1 MRRALLAPILSIT
14 VPTDR
19 ERIFHDQEILVNTPH
34 RPHDHGARSERGAY
48 RDFVDELFR
57 LGLIDRDKRDFL
69 REGLRVAEGM
79 APATPLSP
87 PSSSHCRVSE
97 AGLKRAADAKL
108 VETLGAGRYRVL
120 CGPETVHWGYLSGA
134 AEPVLRVK
142 PGDTVT
148 IDTVSH
154 EGILAD
160 QGDPESFFA
169 RFGISGEAVLADLV
183 GVYTKVQH
191 SGLGP
196 HVVSGPIHIDG
207 AEPGDVLA
215 VHVIEATPRVPYG
228 VNTMRSHRGGLPD
241 EFTLNRSIVIPFDM
255 ERKLAKFSER
265 IEIPLAP
272 FFGIM
277 ATGPARSLG
286 RVHSGPPGAFGGNID
301 LKDLT
306 AGSILYLPVH
316 VPGALF
322 MVGDGH
328 AAQGDGEVD
337 LTAIETSL
345 TGTFRFELIKNRP
358 LAWPRAE
365 TPTHWITLGL
375 HENLE
380 EAMKIAI
387 RETIKFLNEEKGLT
401 RVDAYALASIA
412 VDFEVTQVVDGVKG
426 IHAMIPKGIFRD

>member
-1 MRRALLAPILSIT
+1 M
-14 VPTDR
+14 
-19 ERIFHDQEILVNTPH
+19 HDDPHAH
-34 RPHDHGARSERGAY
+34 RPALSSERGRYAE
-48 RDFVDELFR
+48 FVDELFR
-57 LGLIDRDKRDFL
+57 LKLIDREKRDFL
-69 REGLRVAEGM
+69 RQGLGLAGTAGP
-79 APATPLSP
+79 APLVP
-87 PSSSHCRVSE
+87 PASTHCRVSE
-97 AGLKRAADAKL
+97 AGLKRAADARL
-108 VETLGAGRYRVL
+108 VESLGGGRHVL
-120 CGPETVHWGYLSGA
+120 RCGPETVHWGYLSGA
-134 AEPVLRVK
+134 AEPVLRVA

-160 QGDPESFFA
+160 QDDPESFFA
-169 RFGISGEAVLADLV
+169 RFGIAKEEVLRDLV

-191 SGLGP
+191 SGIGP
-196 HVVSGPIHIDG
+196 HVVSGPIAISG

-215 VHVIEATPRVPYG
+215 VHVLDAVPRVPYG
-228 VNTMRSHRGGLPD
+228 VNSMRLNRGGLPD
-241 EFTLNRSIVIPFDM
+241 EFTLNRSLVIPFDM
-255 ERKLAKFSER
+255 ARGVAKFSER
-265 IEIPLAP
+265 IEVPLAP

-286 RVHSGPPGAFGGNID
+286 RISSGPPGAFGGNID

-316 VPGALF
+316 VPEALF

-345 TGTFRFELIKNRP
+345 TGSFRFELIKGKP

-380 EAMKIAI
+380 EAMKLAI
-387 RETIKFLNEEKGLT
+387 RECIKFLSEEKGLT
-401 RVDAYALASIA
+401 RTDAYALASIA